1 MEQASS
7 NVPSP
12 KLSLKNKYIKS
23 AVILLT
29 VFLFVGGLAYVWNQW
44 LSPAA
49 IEGWKYDLYQK
60 YYVDKYENAMREDVW
75 GGKTPEET
83 LQLFIEALKKGDIEL
98 ASKYFALNTNENS
111 EYYLTHEEWKIA
123 IEKTRDERGL
133 ESIISGLKDLKP
145 VGYSESYKWKDSKG
159 FSFEKLNEDGTVG
172 VTVELVSNPYSGVWK
187 IESM

>member
-49 IEGWKYDLYQK
+49 IEAWKYDLYQK
-60 YYVDKYENAMREDVW
+60 YYVDRYEPW
-75 GGKTPEET
+75 
-83 LQLFIEALKKGDIEL
+83 
-98 ASKYFALNTNENS
+98 
-111 EYYLTHEEWKIA
+111 
-123 IEKTRDERGL
+123 
-133 ESIISGLKDLKP
+133 
-145 VGYSESYKWKDSKG
+145 
-159 FSFEKLNEDGTVG
+159 
-172 VTVELVSNPYSGVWK
+172 
-187 IESM
+187 